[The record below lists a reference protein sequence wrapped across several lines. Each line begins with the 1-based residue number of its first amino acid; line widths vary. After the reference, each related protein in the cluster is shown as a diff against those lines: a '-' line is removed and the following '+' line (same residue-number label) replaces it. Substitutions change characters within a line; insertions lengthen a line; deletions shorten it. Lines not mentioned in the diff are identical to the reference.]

1 MTYDEQMEK
10 ESSERDALM
19 QKFLVE
25 NGLTWHFV
33 HNWVTDKGYVIVL
46 EDEYENMEIIDNDSP
61 NIP

>member
-25 NGLTWHFV
+25 KRPYLAFCTQLG
-33 HNWVTDKGYVIVL
+33 D
-46 EDEYENMEIIDNDSP
+46 
-61 NIP
+61 